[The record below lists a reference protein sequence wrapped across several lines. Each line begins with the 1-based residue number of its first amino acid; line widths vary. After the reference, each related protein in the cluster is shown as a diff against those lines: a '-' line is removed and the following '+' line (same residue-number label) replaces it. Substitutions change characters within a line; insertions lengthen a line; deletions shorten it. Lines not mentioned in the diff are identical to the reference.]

1 MEEIR
6 NAITRENMDDLI
18 DSIIVIANCEWL
30 SEESKPAEIERM
42 LVDGGIVTVIED
54 QTNNINKF
62 RIEVDEGFG
71 GYGCTDTLEELLED
85 VETECPEKEIEVISA
100 WAKSSKDGDE
110 YISDNKRIHI
120 WNIGD

>member
-6 NAITRENMDDLI
+6 NAITRESMDDLI
-18 DSIIVIANCEWL
+18 DSIIGIVNCDWL

-62 RIEVDEGFG
+62 QIEVDTGFG

-85 VETECPEKEIEVISA
+85 VEMECSEEEIEVISA

-110 YISDNKRIHI
+110 YISENKRIHI
-120 WNIGD
+120 WNVGN

>member
-6 NAITRENMDDLI
+6 NAITRESMDDLI
-18 DSIIVIANCEWL
+18 DSIIGIVNCDWL

-62 RIEVDEGFG
+62 QIEVDTGFG

-85 VETECPEKEIEVISA
+85 AETECSEEEIEVISA
-100 WAKSSKDGDE
+100 
-110 YISDNKRIHI
+110 
-120 WNIGD
+120 